1 MLDHPAAPHLGQV
14 IPPNG
19 ACCMPSDDCKRRVN
33 WVFTYGASKGY
44 ISYQLVKD
52 EGSLDVDEVHSTSDG
67 TIVYRYIHLNSQSS
81 KCVVTL

>member
-1 MLDHPAAPHLGQV
+1 MADLAGLFRHSLK
-14 IPPNG
+14 IN
-19 ACCMPSDDCKRRVN
+19 CCMLSDHHNRRVN

-44 ISYQLVKD
+44 MSYQMFKD